1 MITQALKAL
10 AHVRMNK
17 IEESLPLC
25 DEILAS
31 KPTDLETLNAMM
43 HVLRALGRRMWN
55 CDLTG
60 VAFQFSL
67 CRFRPRGHVRRSVQE
82 TTDERGAGHARFL
95 R

>member
-43 HVLRALGRRMWN
+43 HVLRALGRRMWD

-60 VAFQFSL
+60 
-67 CRFRPRGHVRRSVQE
+67 
-82 TTDERGAGHARFL
+82 
-95 R
+95 